1 MKRFVRVIAFGV
13 ALGLAMV
20 ALQHALKMETG
31 TFLQGYWLGAAT
43 LLVVAALCNICY
55 NLRYRKKVQQAV
67 VLLEEGKADEYI
79 TRLEGLI
86 RTAKG
91 EPLRNL
97 LRLNLT
103 AGYCNKKEYQKAID
117 LLETLEDARLRGAVR
132 MIQRLNLCMC
142 YFYTGRDDQAMK
154 VYEASDDLF
163 APYRGG
169 AAYGKNLAV
178 LDILA
183 DIQKGRY
190 DDARELLE
198 TARRNWNNP
207 RIAADY
213 DYIEKLLEEK
223 AAG

>member
-1 MKRFVRVIAFGV
+1 MKRFVKVIAFGV
-13 ALGLAMV
+13 ALGLGLV

-31 TFLQGYWLGAAT
+31 AFLQGYWLGAAT
-43 LLVVAALCNICY
+43 LLVVVALCNLCY
-55 NLRYRKKVQQAV
+55 NLRYQKRVRQAAA
-67 VLLEEGKADEYI
+67 LLEEGKADEYI
-79 TRLEGLI
+79 TTVEGLL

-91 EPLRNL
+91 EQLKNL

-103 AGYCNKKEYQKAID
+103 AGYCDKKEFQKAID
-117 LLETLEDARLRGAVR
+117 LLEELEDARLQGPVR
-132 MIQRLNLCMC
+132 MIQRLNLCIC
-142 YFYTGRDDQAMK
+142 YFYTNRDDQAMK
-154 VYEASDDLF
+154 VYDASDDLF

-178 LDILA
+178 LDMLA
-183 DIQKGRY
+183 DIQKGQY

-198 TARRNWNNP
+198 TARKNWNNP

-223 AAG
+223 TAS